1 MAHERVED
9 TEQAPREPQEP
20 RDREDVVQRIGA
32 LRDEIDR
39 LDEELV
45 RLLSAR
51 AGCALEIGRLKTTL
65 GMEVY
70 QPSREE
76 AVKQHVRSLNQGPL
90 DDDAIARLFERIID
104 EARRLERVMQERS
117 GQHAGPQ
124 HSGSPGSGQHD
135 PGTQD

>member
-1 MAHERVED
+1 MADERVED
-9 TEQAPREPQEP
+9 TKQAPGGPLSE
-20 RDREDVVQRIGA
+20 RDREDVVQRINA

-51 AGCALEIGRLKTTL
+51 AGCALEIGRLKTML

-76 AVKQHVRSLNQGPL
+76 AVKRHVRELNRGPL

-104 EARRLERVMQERS
+104 EARRLERVMHDR
-117 GQHAGPQ
+117 AG
-124 HSGSPGSGQHD
+124 HTD
-135 PGTQD
+135 